1 MTSHVHKITDVPVFY
16 MALGPLDM
24 RKSITWATGRVG
36 PENLNSFEPISGFPF
51 FWFFRK
57 HLEKQQKKLAQ
68 KGIQVDVDTLRRE
81 YLVQRGLLSPE
92 EAGGDSNLGHR

>member
-1 MTSHVHKITDVPVFY
+1 MFQ
-16 MALGPLDM
+16 ALLQCVIQFIALFSSSSFTIPWF
-24 RKSITWATGRVG
+24 SI
-36 PENLNSFEPISGFPF
+36 